1 MIVYNREIANIN
13 SFTILSV
20 MSSLANFKD
29 VSEDIQIDAPRG
41 RSVITSANLSRDSSV
56 LSKASSIKYSA
67 CMEAQS
73 VNPNWANQTEDKL
86 FQLLYA
92 TPKKG
97 KSNIQVLANNID
109 SMPLPHVSNTNNIC
123 P

>member
-56 LSKASSIKYSA
+56 LSKASYIKYSA

-86 FQLLYA
+86 FQLLYV
-92 TPKKG
+92 TPKGG
-97 KSNIQVLANNID
+97 KSNIQVPANNID
-109 SMPLPHVSNTNNIC
+109 SIPLPHVSNTNNIY